1 MPDPSETSWMPLSPW
16 AGLLADRRS
25 VAGRCYRSAAA
36 GVVPPLDRHFAGGRG
51 RRRRDAERALR
62 PCAAAN
68 AASSHADRIG
78 IVWAGFGQWLVVA
91 QDRQQGAELRESFD
105 GLAATAD
112 QSAGRAML
120 RIGGPRARD
129 ALAKGCP
136 IDLHDSVFAPGD
148 VALTSIAHVPV
159 HLWRSDDGAT
169 PRSPAFDAVVPRSMV
184 GSFWSWFSASAAEFG
199 CESAP

>member
-16 AGLLADRRS
+16 AGLLATVGPS
-25 VAGRCYRSAAA
+25 PA
-36 GVVPPLDRHFAGGRG
+36 GVTVAPRQGLSLLSIGISPGGEAGV
-51 RRRRDAERALR
+51 AAMLSERFGLALPR
-62 PCAAAN
+62 TPRI
-68 AASSHADRIG
+68 SHADRIG

-199 CESAP
+199 CELAP